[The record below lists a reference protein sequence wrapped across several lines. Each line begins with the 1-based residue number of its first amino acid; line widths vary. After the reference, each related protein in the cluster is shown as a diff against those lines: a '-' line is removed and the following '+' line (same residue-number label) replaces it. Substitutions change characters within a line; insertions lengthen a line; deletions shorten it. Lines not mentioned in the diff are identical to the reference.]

1 MAQQTI
7 GPKVP
12 RSTNSKKV
20 FFAFS
25 PGESSFQR
33 GYFGAHPNVYLTGVL
48 HIRYT
53 NKKPIFARK
62 VEVSFVGKE
71 SVFFAGTLEEGQKI
85 KEDDDDD
92 FSDDDVSTETLSTH
106 SAKRTIFSSSTCLWR
121 SQSKGSY
128 EGVTELDLPFRFKLP
143 ENLPPSLYMDKG
155 CGRIYY
161 MLKAKISRRPIDP
174 DSRNYEK
181 KIKIFCPIVRYTV
194 IPPQAPSRWLV
205 KQEGPALPHAVG
217 YDVSLNNSTFG
228 SGLSYVVPIKL
239 TFHEP
244 QIYLKKIFVGIK
256 EYHELRT
263 DKYETATKRYIVEE
277 TINAENIISTSN
289 SENEYS
295 LDVKLSIPSS
305 RNLVYS
311 VDSTYITVSH
321 KIKVK
326 FHLGK
331 APNIKLSKFI
341 NIKNM
346 VSAKEFS
353 RESLK
358 VETPAMIQQKL
369 PFKVDIVKNKNSN
382 AHISKRLSPFLP
394 MFNKIHIIDP
404 KSQKQIS
411 MQQLLHLTDYENPN
425 TVYNS
430 RSPRCSIK

>member
-7 GPKVP
+7 SPKSP
-12 RSTNSKKV
+12 RSINSKKV

-33 GYFGAHPNVYLTGVL
+33 GYLGAHPDVFLTGVL

-53 NKKPIFARK
+53 NKKPIFAKK

-71 SVFFAGTLEEGQKI
+71 SVFFIGTLEEGQKI
-85 KEDDDDD
+85 KEDDDD
-92 FSDDDVSTETLSTH
+92 FSDDEVSTETLSTH
-106 SAKRTIFSSSTCLWR
+106 TAKRTIFSSSICLWR

-128 EGVTELDLPFRFKLP
+128 ESVTGLDLPFRFKLP

-161 MLKAKISRRPIDP
+161 MLKATISRRPIDP

-194 IPPQAPSRWLV
+194 TPPQIPSRWLV
-205 KQEGPALPHAVG
+205 KQEGPALPHAVD
-217 YDVSLNNSTFG
+217 YDVSLSHSTFG
-228 SGLSYVVPIKL
+228 SGSSIVVPIKL
-239 TFHEP
+239 KFHEP
-244 QIYLKKIFVGIK
+244 QIYLKNIFIGIK

-263 DKYETATKRYIVEE
+263 NRYETITKRYIVEE
-277 TINAENIISTSN
+277 TVNAESIPTSG
-289 SENEYS
+289 SDNEYS
-295 LDVKLSIPSS
+295 LNVKLSIPST

-331 APNIKLSKFI
+331 TPNINLSKFI
-341 NIKNM
+341 NIQNV
-346 VSAKEFS
+346 VSRKEYS

-358 VETPAMIQQKL
+358 VETPAIIQQKL
-369 PFKVDIVKNKNSN
+369 PFKEDNIKRGSYN
-382 AHISKRLSPFLP
+382 ISKRLSPFLP
-394 MFNKIHIIDP
+394 MFSKIHIID
-404 KSQKQIS
+404 KKNQKQIS
-411 MQQLLHLTDYENPN
+411 MQLLHLTDSETNS
-425 TVYNS
+425 VYNS
-430 RSPRCSIK
+430 RSLISK